1 MQYADMARRKLT
13 EEERKF
19 TRIGAG
25 TPFSRWW
32 PVALV
37 LIGVL
42 FAMFSPQFVANCTGV
57 SLEQRGGRQT
67 ATVAFLLAYPCS
79 PYLLREGFFECL
91 TFVLLWAPLPL
102 AFINWRWSRRH
113 QRFWDGERLKDA
125 ERRKAKHQTKPPES
139 Q

>member
-1 MQYADMARRKLT
+1 MQYADMARPKLT

-19 TRIGAG
+19 RTIGAG
-25 TPFSRWW
+25 TPVSRWW
-32 PVALV
+32 PAALV

-42 FAMFSPQFVANCTGV
+42 FAMFSPQFVANCTSG
-57 SLEQRGGRQT
+57 SLEQHGGRQK
-67 ATVAFLLAYPCS
+67 ATVALLLAYPCS

-113 QRFWDGERLKDA
+113 RRFWDGERLKDV
-125 ERRKAKHQTKPPES
+125 ERRKTKRQAKRSES
-139 Q
+139 E

>member
-1 MQYADMARRKLT
+1 MARRKLT

-19 TRIGAG
+19 RRIGPG
-25 TPFSRWW
+25 IPFSRWW
-32 PVALV
+32 PAALI

-42 FAMFSPQFVANCTGV
+42 FATINPQFVANCTGV

-67 ATVAFLLAYPCS
+67 ATVALLLAYPCS

-113 QRFWDGERLKDA
+113 ERFWDGERLKDV
-125 ERRKAKHQTKPPES
+125 ERRKRRRQAKQSES
-139 Q
+139 E